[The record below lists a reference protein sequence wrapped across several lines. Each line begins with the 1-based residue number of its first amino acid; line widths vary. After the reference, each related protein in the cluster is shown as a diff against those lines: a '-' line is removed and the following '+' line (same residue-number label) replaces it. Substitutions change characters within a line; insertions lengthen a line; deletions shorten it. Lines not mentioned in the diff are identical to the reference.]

1 MTDNTQTVWCWVIYE
16 HDNDNSIYQV
26 SRTTYEPDVT
36 TFPSH
41 LTYTEISQSVFD
53 SMENY
58 LQYKYNTDGTVTE
71 INHDINMNG
80 YQRALRNEKLA
91 ETDYWA
97 VGDRTM
103 TAEQTAYRQALRDL
117 PTQDG
122 WPDNVTWPT
131 KP

>member
-1 MTDNTQTVWCWVIYE
+1 MTDSIQTVWCWVLYE
-16 HDNDNSIYQV
+16 HGNDNNIYQV
-26 SRTTYEPDVT
+26 SRTKYEPDVT

-58 LQYKYNTDGTVTE
+58 LQYKYNADGTVTE
-71 INHDINMNG
+71 INHDENMGG
-80 YQRALRNEKLA
+80 YQRYKRNELLA
-91 ETDYWA
+91 ETDHWA

-103 TAEQTAYRQALRDL
+103 PDEMRTYRQALRDL
-117 PTQDG
+117 PTQSG